1 MDLEKIVKK
10 SGVKVYDDLTYEELR
25 GIIYNKTQEIIKV
38 AVILTE
44 YTRNYDVNEN
54 IMNLAISEYNLPCKT
69 NIKDL
74 SINDKQFKDVAKENL
89 EYYNNRVKLTD
100 DSVITLQ
107 KAIECYV
114 IDILKLAKKECKK
127 RINSDKIEPKDLNNA
142 RRLIDECYFY

>member
-1 MDLEKIVKK
+1 MDLEKIVNK

-54 IMNLAISEYNLPCKT
+54 IMNLAVSQYNLYCKSKIT
-69 NIKDL
+69 DL
-74 SINDKQFKDVAKENL
+74 SIDKTEFKNKAKENL

-107 KAIECYV
+107 KAVECYV
-114 IDILKLAKKECKK
+114 IDLLKLSKKECKK
-127 RINSDKIEPKDLNNA
+127 RNNTDKIEPKDLNNA
-142 RRLIDECYFY
+142 RRLIDECHF

>member
-54 IMNLAISEYNLPCKT
+54 IMNLAVSQYNLYCKSKIT
-69 NIKDL
+69 DL
-74 SINDKQFKDVAKENL
+74 SIDKTEFKNKAKENL

-107 KAIECYV
+107 KAVECYV
-114 IDILKLAKKECKK
+114 IDLLKLSKKECKK
-127 RINSDKIEPKDLNNA
+127 RNNTDKIEPKDLNNA
-142 RRLIDECYFY
+142 RRLIDECHF